1 MLKEKKKK
9 NVRGRNGMADHVQR
23 EGQKLMVITL
33 FRVMCRTMAE
43 TTVKAK
49 CRSHQGLTMVAV
61 SGS

>member
-1 MLKEKKKK
+1 
-9 NVRGRNGMADHVQR
+9 MADHVQR